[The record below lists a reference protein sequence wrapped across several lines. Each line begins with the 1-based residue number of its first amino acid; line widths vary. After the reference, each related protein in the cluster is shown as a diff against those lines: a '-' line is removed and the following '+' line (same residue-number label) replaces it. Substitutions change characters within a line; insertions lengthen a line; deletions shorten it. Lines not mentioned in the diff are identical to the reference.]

1 MALKKSKQKTYLRQL
16 LVVVALNML
25 NANLLLPF
33 SFLLQQNCPNPN
45 RVIGVHTQGSTS
57 KGGQGAKAKAK
68 KAAFVQIPRQFVH
81 YPMISSNHIHVNVTR
96 LTPPIMSSKKREGHI
111 FMIATLHPKQLI
123 IVNIDLNN
131 LGKREGKQQQQQ
143 IGHTYRVTQHTQ
155 TRLYY

>member
-68 KAAFVQIPRQFVH
+68 KQHLCKYRASLFI
-81 YPMISSNHIHVNVTR
+81 
-96 LTPPIMSSKKREGHI
+96 
-111 FMIATLHPKQLI
+111 TL
-123 IVNIDLNN
+123 
-131 LGKREGKQQQQQ
+131 
-143 IGHTYRVTQHTQ
+143 
-155 TRLYY
+155 